1 MPTPRRHTTHP
12 PAPPLGK
19 ADHNLVHLLPVY
31 KPLVQREPA
40 TTRTVKRWSE
50 EAEEA
55 LKDCFEATVWEVLS
69 DCHGE
74 DIDSMTSCIMDYI
87 NFCVE
92 NTVPTR
98 TVRCFSNTKPWITPE
113 LKALLKEK
121 RRAFNSG
128 NKEELKAMQ
137 KELWRNIRR
146 GKEGYKKK
154 MEEQLQQSD
163 VSRQTGSH
171 SGHQNPDGSTN
182 ESSILDSQRAG
193 RATLVRQAENL
204 CTATKARND
213 AVLGIL
219 GLPVQDVTWPSPRP
233 PPLPKRSI
241 RSPQRRRKIAPR
253 SDVPRLN
260 TKDIDR
266 HQSPGSLDEEDDSFW
281 EKVLLG
287 SQMAVLACKEAQMA
301 DGDQSPTSSLSSVD
315 CKTPSELRAIALI
328 EEPTTPPPPPPHRAV
343 TLFRR
348 RTSRLPVLS
357 AEQSGAE
364 KEVADGCRL
373 QSAKG
378 KVEAFVE
385 RLKSLQLASIPSP
398 RPPAAPTMTPA
409 ATLLAPTPPR
419 VPQAKKRGTRPGV
432 ALRPAKAVS
441 VAGKD
446 TTTDCSPN
454 AAKDKKVKKTELQ
467 QLTNPVQSLSACFKL
482 LSLNDW
488 EKKIDGLKIIQA
500 LAQHHLDTL
509 RTKLHEVCLV
519 LIVEVNN
526 LRSAVACEAMDTLAE
541 LYVHLQK
548 AMDPEAEGT
557 GRALLL
563 KLAQATSAFIHQQ
576 ANLALDALVD
586 NCSHGRIV
594 SALLNAG
601 LSHRCAAVRGSM
613 AQHLHQLADS
623 LGATRILRA
632 GRTLTER
639 FLLAV
644 SKMCVDGAPE
654 VRHHGQIVLLKLAD
668 HKGFIKPWTKI
679 IPVNQRSSLDKILKK
694 AKK

>member
-1 MPTPRRHTTHP
+1 MENC
-12 PAPPLGK
+12 
-19 ADHNLVHLLPVY
+19 NLSKICLPFR
-31 KPLVQREPA
+31 KWIH
-40 TTRTVKRWSE
+40 KNN
-50 EAEEA
+50 
-55 LKDCFEATVWEVLS
+55 
-69 DCHGE
+69 E
-74 DIDSMTSCIMDYI
+74 D
-87 NFCVE
+87 
-92 NTVPTR
+92 
-98 TVRCFSNTKPWITPE
+98 
-113 LKALLKEK
+113 
-121 RRAFNSG
+121 G
-128 NKEELKAMQ
+128 
-137 KELWRNIRR
+137 
-146 GKEGYKKK
+146 G
-154 MEEQLQQSD
+154 
-163 VSRQTGSH
+163 QTGSH
-171 SGHQNPDGSTN
+171 SGHQNPDGSTS

-213 AVLGIL
+213 AVLGRL
-219 GLPVQDVTWPSPRP
+219 GLPVQDVTRPSPRP

-241 RSPQRRRKIAPR
+241 RSPQRRRRIAPH

-260 TKDIDR
+260 TEDIDR

-287 SQMAVLACKEAQMA
+287 SQMAVLTCKEAQMA

-328 EEPTTPPPPPPHRAV
+328 EEPTTPPPPPPPHRAV
-343 TLFRR
+343 PLFRR

-357 AEQSGAE
+357 AKQSGAE
-364 KEVADGCRL
+364 KEVANGCRL

-409 ATLLAPTPPR
+409 AAPKRIPAPPTMTRPAPAPTATPVETPLAPTPPR

-446 TTTDCSPN
+446 TTTNCSPN

-467 QLTNPVQSLSACFKL
+467 PLTDPVQSLSACFKL
-482 LSLNDW
+482 LSIDDW

-500 LAQHHLDTL
+500 LAQHHPDTL

-563 KLAQATSAFIHQQ
+563 KLAQTTSAFIHQQ

-613 AQHLHQLADS
+613 AQHLNQLADS
-623 LGATRILRA
+623 LGAARILTA

-668 HKGFIKPWTKI
+668 HKDFIKLWTKI

>member
-1 MPTPRRHTTHP
+1 MENC
-12 PAPPLGK
+12 
-19 ADHNLVHLLPVY
+19 NLSKICLPFR
-31 KPLVQREPA
+31 KWIHKNNEDGGCC
-40 TTRTVKRWSE
+40 
-50 EAEEA
+50 A
-55 LKDCFEATVWEVLS
+55 LF
-69 DCHGE
+69 
-74 DIDSMTSCIMDYI
+74 
-87 NFCVE
+87 
-92 NTVPTR
+92 P
-98 TVRCFSNTKPWITPE
+98 
-113 LKALLKEK
+113 
-121 RRAFNSG
+121 
-128 NKEELKAMQ
+128 Q
-137 KELWRNIRR
+137 
-146 GKEGYKKK
+146 
-154 MEEQLQQSD
+154 
-163 VSRQTGSH
+163 QTGSH
-171 SGHQNPDGSTN
+171 SGHQNPDGSTS

-213 AVLGIL
+213 AVLGRL
-219 GLPVQDVTWPSPRP
+219 GLPVQDVTLPSPRP
-233 PPLPKRSI
+233 PPFPKRSI
-241 RSPQRRRKIAPR
+241 RSPQRRRRIAPR
-253 SDVPRLN
+253 SDVPRFN
-260 TKDIDR
+260 TEVIDR
-266 HQSPGSLDEEDDSFW
+266 HQRPGSLDEEDDSFW

-287 SQMAVLACKEAQMA
+287 SQMAALTCKEAQMA
-301 DGDQSPTSSLSSVD
+301 DRDQSSTSSLSSVD
-315 CKTPSELRAIALI
+315 CQTPSELRAIALI
-328 EEPTTPPPPPPHRAV
+328 EEPTTPPPPRRAV
-343 TLFRR
+343 PLFRR

-357 AEQSGAE
+357 AKHSGAE

-385 RLKSLQLASIPSP
+385 RLKCLQLASIPSP
-398 RPPAAPTMTPA
+398 RPPAAPKTTPA
-409 ATLLAPTPPR
+409 ATPLAPTPPR
-419 VPQAKKRGTRPGV
+419 VPQARKRGTRPGV

-454 AAKDKKVKKTELQ
+454 AAMDKKVKKTELQ
-467 QLTNPVQSLSACFKL
+467 PLTDPLQSLSACFKL
-482 LSLNDW
+482 LSLDDW
-488 EKKIDGLKIIQA
+488 ERKIDGLKIIQA
-500 LAQHHLDTL
+500 LAQHHPDTL

-519 LIVEVNN
+519 LIEEVNN

-541 LYVHLQK
+541 LYVHLRK

-563 KLAQATSAFIHQQ
+563 KLAQTTSAFIHQQ

-623 LGATRILRA
+623 LGAARILTA

-668 HKGFIKPWTKI
+668 HKDFIKLWTKI
-679 IPVNQRSSLDKILKK
+679 VPVNERSSLDKILKK